1 MKKKYIIY
9 PLIVVIIGGLFFL
22 KISSQNKKKFTSV
35 KTAVAHKGEVKAYL
49 STTATIKSKNSKSY
63 YGVQGKVKKINV
75 SVGDK
80 VSKSQVLITFET
92 QDLNVAV
99 KQAELQYNN
108 AVLSKQDLENQNNNL
123 NSKIADL
130 DKQIADLDSQIS
142 ALGGNKNAAA
152 QIPQLTQ
159 QLQTLKSQRSS
170 VQTVSGEKLQQA
182 DNAISLAKVSLD
194 NARQNLAKNVD
205 NITADFDGVVTS
217 LNVVEGAMN
226 SGGQPAV
233 VVQDIENLKLQVS
246 VGKYDANKVK
256 LGQEAVVKSDNN
268 QYKGSVSFISP
279 AAQKAMAAGSTDTSL
294 GIEIDVLEKAPD
306 LKIDFDTD
314 VDVLLGKASS
324 VIKIPA
330 ECIKTDKTGKNF
342 VYVVEGNK
350 AVEKVV
356 TLGLQSDTEV
366 EVASGI
372 KEGDKVI
379 LNPGVAVKNGSLVKE
394 AVGGTK

>member
-1 MKKKYIIY
+1 MKKKFIIY
-9 PLIVVIIGGLFFL
+9 PLIVVIVGGLFFL
-22 KISSQNKKKFTSV
+22 KMSSQNKRKFTSV
-35 KTAVAHKGEVKAYL
+35 KTAASQKGEVKAYL
-49 STTATIKSKNSKSY
+49 STTATIKSKNSKNY
-63 YGVQGKVKKINV
+63 YGVQGKVKKVNV
-75 SVGDK
+75 NVGDK
-80 VSKSQVLITFET
+80 VSKGQILVTFET
-92 QDLNVAV
+92 QDLNAAV

-108 AVLSKQDLENQNNNL
+108 AVLTRQDKLNQNNSNKD
-123 NSKIADL
+123 KIAEI
-130 DKQIADLDSQIS
+130 DKQIAANPAKSAVLMDAKSKLEPAILSEEILKQLDNNV
-142 ALGGNKNAAA
+142 ALA
-152 QIPQLTQ
+152 
-159 QLQTLKSQRSS
+159 
-170 VQTVSGEKLQQA
+170 KLQ
-182 DNAISLAKVSLD
+182 LD

-205 NITADFDGVVTS
+205 NITADFDGVVTA
-217 LNVVEGAMN
+217 LNAVEGAMN
-226 SGGQPAV
+226 SGAQPTV
-233 VVQDIENLKLQVS
+233 VVQDVENLKLQVS

-256 LGQEAVVKSDNN
+256 IGQEAVVKSDNN

-294 GIEIDVLEKAPD
+294 GIEIDVLDKAPD

-314 VDVLLGKASS
+314 VDVLLGK
-324 VIKIPA
+324 VNNIIKIPA
-330 ECIKTDKTGKNF
+330 ECVKTDKTGKNF